1 MANNV
6 YSPLHLQHA
15 SIVAGIQQCFA
26 CGRCFAQF
34 SAILVVPFILFGGR
48 DIVPIDVVDTCDV
61 PIKHLVESS
70 CQREGRLYDPLGFAL
85 VLGC

>member
-1 MANNV
+1 MANKL

-26 CGRCFAQF
+26 CGRGFAQF
-34 SAILVVPFILFGGR
+34 SAVLVVPFILFGGR

-61 PIKHLVESS
+61 PIKHLAAK
-70 CQREGRLYDPLGFAL
+70 GRVVCMTL
-85 VLGC
+85 